1 MSFDIVACRKKF
13 EDLSGVI
20 QWGETINSGS
30 DEIFRL
36 FVRDLKGGKE
46 AYDKILKEDIEPYF
60 PDLRSYNYE
69 KERQNGSIFSV
80 ICGKSSS

>member
-1 MSFDIVACRKKF
+1 MSFDIAACRKKF
-13 EDLSGVI
+13 EDLSGTI

-36 FVRDLKGGKE
+36 FVRDLKGGKAE
-46 AYDKILKEDIEPYF
+46 FDKILKEDIEPYF

-69 KERQNGSIFSV
+69 KERQNGSIFS
-80 ICGKSSS
+80 IISGRTS

>member
-1 MSFDIVACRKKF
+1 MSFDIGACRKKF

-20 QWGETINSGS
+20 QWGETINTGS

-36 FVRDLKGGKE
+36 FVRDLKGVK
-46 AYDKILKEDIEPYF
+46 ADYDKILKEDIEPYF

-69 KERQNGSIFSV
+69 KERQRGSIFV
-80 ICGKSSS
+80 IICGKTSS

>member
-1 MSFDIVACRKKF
+1 MSFDIGACRKKF

-20 QWGETINSGS
+20 QWGETINTGN

-36 FVRDLKGGKE
+36 FVRDLKGGKD
-46 AYDKILKEDIEPYF
+46 AYDKILKEDIEPHF

-80 ICGKSSS
+80 TCGKSSS

>member
-1 MSFDIVACRKKF
+1 MSFDIAVCRKKF
-13 EDLSGVI
+13 EDLSGTI

-36 FVRDLKGGKE
+36 FVRDLKGGKAE
-46 AYDKILKEDIEPYF
+46 FDKILKEDIEPYF

-69 KERQNGSIFSV
+69 KERQNGSIFS
-80 ICGKSSS
+80 IISGRTS

>member
-1 MSFDIVACRKKF
+1 MSFDIGACRKKF

-20 QWGETINSGS
+20 HWGETINTGN

-36 FVRDLKGGKE
+36 FVRDLKGGKD
-46 AYDKILKEDIEPYF
+46 AYDKILKEDIEPHF

-69 KERQNGSIFSV
+69 KERQNGSIFAV